1 MEIYIKIFFFCNFSL
16 NNFVFFLVILG
27 NEDLEVIWVRSRFV
41 LFGESKFVIVIFW
54 VVKYIN
60 REVDYIVFYFVNVLN
75 SFF

>member
-27 NEDLEVIWVRSRFV
+27 NEDLEVIWIRSRFV